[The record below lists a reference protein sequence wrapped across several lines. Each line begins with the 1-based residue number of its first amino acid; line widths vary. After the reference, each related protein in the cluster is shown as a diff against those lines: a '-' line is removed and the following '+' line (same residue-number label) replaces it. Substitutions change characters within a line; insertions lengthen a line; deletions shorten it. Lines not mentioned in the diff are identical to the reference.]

1 MSGPSAC
8 PARSPGGAAAGAQ
21 RGGRTDP
28 GSGKKQSDWQT
39 EVVYRG
45 RNQDFAVST
54 KAWVCS
60 VSRRA
65 SQVVSCC
72 SAQLHARVAHL
83 RELRVRVDGCV
94 QQLGWSRLA
103 QCDHFLRG
111 SGATPAPV
119 AMLEWVHDS
128 CLYYQQAI
136 LRINNTLSVIV
147 EDDDA
152 SRCNLKSAFQEE
164 DESKKQLQGC
174 VVQRGPGRSTAAA
187 SPRPRHSA
195 SLVTCIEHNV
205 RHLCRN
211 VGTHVLLRAGE
222 WPAVSAPV
230 RMPRTAAT
238 AVSSHML
245 NKPHET
251 ALKF

>member
-1 MSGPSAC
+1 MLRAALELEELTSALRGYFTALREVQRAWQGQLAEC
-8 PARSPGGAAAGAQ
+8 RDPLRVLLARLEELRLVRSVEDERIPAQ
-21 RGGRTDP
+21 EKNKVI
-28 GSGKKQSDWQT
+28 GKLKLCIEEEIKILQL
-39 EVVYRG
+39 
-45 RNQDFAVST
+45 AL
-54 KAWVCS
+54 
-60 VSRRA
+60 
-65 SQVVSCC
+65 
-72 SAQLHARVAHL
+72 AQLHARVAHL

-164 DESKKQLQGC
+164 DESKKQLQGMLARTYFFE
-174 VVQRGPGRSTAAA
+174 QESGRQCP
-187 SPRPRHSA
+187 PR
-195 SLVTCIEHNV
+195 
-205 RHLCRN
+205 
-211 VGTHVLLRAGE
+211 
-222 WPAVSAPV
+222 
-230 RMPRTAAT
+230 
-238 AVSSHML
+238 
-245 NKPHET
+245 
-251 ALKF
+251 

>member
-1 MSGPSAC
+1 MLRAALELEELTSALRGYFTALREVQRAWQGQLAEC
-8 PARSPGGAAAGAQ
+8 RDPLRVLLARLEEL
-21 RGGRTDP
+21 RLVR
-28 GSGKKQSDWQT
+28 
-39 EVVYRG
+39 
-45 RNQDFAVST
+45 
-54 KAWVCS
+54 
-60 VSRRA
+60 
-65 SQVVSCC
+65 